1 MLLIMINEIGL
12 DNNILI
18 IVKQIW
24 LRKSH
29 LFRDDHLI
37 FSNYDIACLDL
48 WKNNWKILISM
59 EGGRWKTAV
68 EEKSAKQ
75 LLPQNSICK
84 NSKWTLENRIG
95 RFFKGP
101 ELKFKA
107 LNSSSF
113 FGKYNG

>member
-48 WKNNWKILISM
+48 WKNNWKS
-59 EGGRWKTAV
+59 
-68 EEKSAKQ
+68 
-75 LLPQNSICK
+75 P
-84 NSKWTLENRIG
+84 
-95 RFFKGP
+95 
-101 ELKFKA
+101 
-107 LNSSSF
+107 
-113 FGKYNG
+113 